1 MSLSKKDKEWLL
13 EEIKKAVTET
23 LTVEWTIEKKRD
35 DKTGQP
41 LAKSEKKTE
50 KVFLPAVFV
59 QLLPFY
65 EGAIR
70 GMQGDVDRS
79 INRTNKMHDKIDIIG
94 QMVVSNANVI
104 KSLAT
109 SIQEQLT
116 YPEMKK
122 IDYIEGE
129 VKEDI
134 EE

>member
-1 MSLSKKDKEWLL
+1 MSLSRKDKEWLL

-23 LTVEWTIEKKRD
+23 LTVEWTVEKIRD
-35 DKTGQP
+35 EKTGQP
-41 LAKSEKKTE
+41 LAKPEKKTE
-50 KVFLPAVFV
+50 TVFLPAVFV

-79 INRTNKMHDKIDIIG
+79 INRTNKMHDKVDIIG

-104 KSLAT
+104 KSLVT

-116 YPEMKK
+116 YTEVKK

-129 VKEDI
+129 VKEDV

>member
-1 MSLSKKDKEWLL
+1 MSLSKSDKEWLL

-23 LTVEWTIEKKRD
+23 LTVEWTVEKKRD
-35 DKTGQP
+35 KKTGQP
-41 LAKSEKKTE
+41 LAKPEKKTE

-65 EGAIR
+65 EGAMR
-70 GMQGDVDRS
+70 GMQADVDRS
-79 INRTNKMHDKIDIIG
+79 INRTNKMHDKVDIIG

-104 KSLAT
+104 KSLVT

-116 YPEMKK
+116 YTEMKK

-129 VKEDI
+129 VKEDV